1 MYCGYW
7 VLISLYRC
15 ISSGALFT
23 SVDLAV
29 GGQLSEF
36 LDLLVTGVPF
46 SFSGRISIFACTFN
60 FVQGTFVLMILMPAC
75 HLKNLSD
82 PPSMNKFDLTTD
94 QSAVCKWPQGL
105 LMHSV
110 VQSELSYIILA
121 VLSFVLDFPAI
132 I

>member
-7 VLISLYRC
+7 VLISLYRR

-29 GGQLSEF
+29 GGQVSEF
-36 LDLLVTGVPF
+36 LDLLVTGVAF
-46 SFSGRISIFACTFN
+46 SFSGRISIFTCTFN

-82 PPSMNKFDLTTD
+82 PPSMNKFDH
-94 QSAVCKWPQGL
+94 G
-105 LMHSV
+105 
-110 VQSELSYIILA
+110 SERSMQVATGPVDALSGT
-121 VLSFVLDFPAI
+121 V
-132 I
+132 